1 MNIMLNLYGTN
12 GVILI
17 LYKENLRELY
27 RTIDKDTII
36 IGNISHISLLIF
48 ILFDYPLL
56 KKYHI
61 YSNSK

>member
-36 IGNISHISLLIF
+36 IGNISHIFLLIF